1 MKIDSASLRSK
12 LGSERSER
20 RDYKNW
26 INKNYTEQGR

>member
-20 RDYKNW
+20 NYKNW
-26 INKNYTEQGR
+26 ISKNYTEQGR

>member
-20 RDYKNW
+20 SDYKNW
-26 INKNYTEQGR
+26 ISKNYTEQGR